1 MVKDLSSFWCKCKKW
16 YCDKVGGLLTLKKFQ
31 IHMKFDLKVMIALTT
46 IQRGNYNSESK
57 AVISHTLR
65 ILKYDALL
73 EER

>member
-1 MVKDLSSFWCKCKKW
+1 
-16 YCDKVGGLLTLKKFQ
+16 
-31 IHMKFDLKVMIALTT
+31 MKFDLKVMIALTT